1 MHVYQEVTVIS
12 CLENKYF
19 PPVISSRLGSLKEI
33 LQFFPAQDKSTRSS
47 LYIDCSVIALH
58 VTLWGLVDV

>member
-1 MHVYQEVTVIS
+1 MHVYREVTVIS

-33 LQFFPAQDKSTRSS
+33 LQFFQLRTKVPGDLCT
-47 LYIDCSVIALH
+47 LIA
-58 VTLWGLVDV
+58 V

>member
-33 LQFFPAQDKSTRSS
+33 LQFFSS
-47 LYIDCSVIALH
+47 SGQKYQVIFVH
-58 VTLWGLVDV
+58 

>member
-33 LQFFPAQDKSTRSS
+33 LQFFPAQDKSTR
-47 LYIDCSVIALH
+47 
-58 VTLWGLVDV
+58 